1 MKRTLILADNQDIT
15 RRGMQALAVT
25 ECASLFS
32 TVTEADS
39 RSELTRA
46 LLADPEAVAVIDY
59 TLFDCTE
66 SQLSALKERFPRAP
80 FILFCDS
87 LNQELTR
94 RLVFSQALFC
104 MLPKDSSLKEIR
116 ECLTEATEGRPY
128 LTGKVAAWL
137 KQSGKTTDAVS
148 PLTTTEKEILRAM
161 ALGKSTKDIASE
173 RFLSIYTVMTHR
185 KNIFRKLGQQRPR
198 SHPSCTPLGPC
209 RRCGILHLN
218 SVFLIKEDSPQKHT
232 AQSKDSAHR
241 CQEAIQRYSCLHI
254 PAAGPAA
261 GLQRQPLPTKYLS
274 ASLPAKKVHVLSG

>member
-25 ECASLFS
+25 ECVSLFS

-66 SQLSALKERFPRAP
+66 SQLTALKERFPRAP

-87 LNQELTR
+87 LNQKLTR

-148 PLTTTEKEILRAM
+148 PLTTTEKKYSGPWHWEKHQGYCLRT
-161 ALGKSTKDIASE
+161 LPE
-173 RFLSIYTVMTHR
+173 YIYRH
-185 KNIFRKLGQQRPR
+185 
-198 SHPSCTPLGPC
+198 
-209 RRCGILHLN
+209 
-218 SVFLIKEDSPQKHT
+218 DSPQNISGNWVST
-232 AQSKDSAHR
+232 T
-241 CQEAIQRYSCLHI
+241 
-254 PAAGPAA
+254 
-261 GLQRQPLPTKYLS
+261 PTKPSVMHSARALS
-274 ASLPAKKVHVLSG
+274 TLWNITSELRFPYQRG

>member
-25 ECASLFS
+25 ECVSLFS

-66 SQLSALKERFPRAP
+66 SQLTALKERFPRAP
-80 FILFCDS
+80 FIS

-185 KNIFRKLGQQRPR
+185 KNIFRKLGV
-198 SHPSCTPLGPC
+198 
-209 RRCGILHLN
+209 N
-218 SVFLIKEDSPQKHT
+218 N
-232 AQSKDSAHR
+232 AH
-241 CQEAIQRYSCLHI
+241 EAIRHALRS
-254 PAAGPAA
+254 
-261 GLQRQPLPTKYLS
+261 GLVDVVEYYI
-274 ASLPAKKVHVLSG
+274 

>member
-66 SQLSALKERFPRAP
+66 SQLTALKERFPRAP

-116 ECLTEATEGRPY
+116 ECLTEATEG
-128 LTGKVAAWL
+128 
-137 KQSGKTTDAVS
+137 
-148 PLTTTEKEILRAM
+148 
-161 ALGKSTKDIASE
+161 
-173 RFLSIYTVMTHR
+173 LS
-185 KNIFRKLGQQRPR
+185 
-198 SHPSCTPLGPC
+198 
-209 RRCGILHLN
+209 
-218 SVFLIKEDSPQKHT
+218 LI
-232 AQSKDSAHR
+232 
-241 CQEAIQRYSCLHI
+241 HI
-254 PAAGPAA
+254 
-261 GLQRQPLPTKYLS
+261 
-274 ASLPAKKVHVLSG
+274 

>member
-1 MKRTLILADNQDIT
+1 MNIQKRLVVLSRKGFYEKNTYTGRQSGYHTTGDA
-15 RRGMQALAVT
+15 ALAVT

-104 MLPKDSSLKEIR
+104 MLPKDSS
-116 ECLTEATEGRPY
+116 
-128 LTGKVAAWL
+128 
-137 KQSGKTTDAVS
+137 
-148 PLTTTEKEILRAM
+148 
-161 ALGKSTKDIASE
+161 
-173 RFLSIYTVMTHR
+173 
-185 KNIFRKLGQQRPR
+185 
-198 SHPSCTPLGPC
+198 
-209 RRCGILHLN
+209 
-218 SVFLIKEDSPQKHT
+218 
-232 AQSKDSAHR
+232 
-241 CQEAIQRYSCLHI
+241 
-254 PAAGPAA
+254 
-261 GLQRQPLPTKYLS
+261 
-274 ASLPAKKVHVLSG
+274 

>member
-25 ECASLFS
+25 ECASLFG
-32 TVTEADS
+32 TITEVDS

-66 SQLSALKERFPRAP
+66 SQLTALKERFPRAP

-161 ALGKSTKDIASE
+161 ALGKNTKDIASE

-185 KNIFRKLGQQRPR
+185 KNIFRKLGV
-198 SHPSCTPLGPC
+198 
-209 RRCGILHLN
+209 N
-218 SVFLIKEDSPQKHT
+218 N
-232 AQSKDSAHR
+232 AH
-241 CQEAIQRYSCLHI
+241 EAIRHALRS
-254 PAAGPAA
+254 
-261 GLQRQPLPTKYLS
+261 GLVDVVEYYI
-274 ASLPAKKVHVLSG
+274 

>member
-39 RSELTRA
+39 RSEQTRA
-46 LLADPEAVAVIDY
+46 LLTDPEAVAVIDY

-66 SQLSALKERFPRAP
+66 SQLTALKERFPRAP

-185 KNIFRKLGQQRPR
+185 KNIFRKLGV
-198 SHPSCTPLGPC
+198 
-209 RRCGILHLN
+209 N
-218 SVFLIKEDSPQKHT
+218 N
-232 AQSKDSAHR
+232 AH
-241 CQEAIQRYSCLHI
+241 EAIRHALRS
-254 PAAGPAA
+254 
-261 GLQRQPLPTKYLS
+261 GLVDVVEYYI
-274 ASLPAKKVHVLSG
+274 